1 LICPGLSIV
10 RTFHKEIFY
19 LIIVENDPLT
29 KISLMKT
36 LKELF
41 VLIAGICLLAACTKI
56 EDKGISPLSEA
67 QKSKVNV
74 LKIDLTAPAYKALNE
89 VGGSVV
95 FSSEGII
102 VGKTASDT
110 PDQTFV
116 AADYKCP
123 CCDAQLGFSTNI
135 STSEAWV
142 CRSCQ
147 IKFDA
152 YGFVLC
158 GSSNIPLETHPVTQ
172 SGDILTVFY

>member
-1 LICPGLSIV
+1 MICPGLSIV

-19 LIIVENDPLT
+19 LIIVEKDLLT

-41 VLIAGICLLAACTKI
+41 VLIAGIFLLAACSKI
-56 EDKGISPLSEA
+56 DDRGTSPLPND
-67 QKSKVNV
+67 KVSTINV

-102 VGKTASDT
+102 VGKTALDT
-110 PDQTFV
+110 PDLTFV

-123 CCDAQLGFSTNI
+123 CCDAQLGFSSNI

-142 CRSCQ
+142 CSCCQ
-147 IKFDA
+147 LIFDA
-152 YGFVLC
+152 YGFVFC
-158 GSSNIPLETHPVTQ
+158 GSSTMPLETHPVTQ
-172 SGDILTVFY
+172 SGDILIVTY

>member
-1 LICPGLSIV
+1 
-10 RTFHKEIFY
+10 
-19 LIIVENDPLT
+19 
-29 KISLMKT
+29 MKT
-36 LKELF
+36 LKELLI
-41 VLIAGICLLAACTKI
+41 LIAGVCLVSACTKI
-56 EDKGISPLSEA
+56 EDKGISPLS
-67 QKSKVNV
+67 KPLNSKINV
-74 LKIDLTAPAYKALNE
+74 LKIDLTAPAYNALNE

-142 CRSCQ
+142 CKCCQ
-147 IKFDA
+147 IKWDQI
-152 YGFVLC
+152 GCVSC
-158 GSSNIPLETHPVTQ
+158 GSSNMPLETHQVVQ
-172 SGDILTVFY
+172 SGNILTVFY